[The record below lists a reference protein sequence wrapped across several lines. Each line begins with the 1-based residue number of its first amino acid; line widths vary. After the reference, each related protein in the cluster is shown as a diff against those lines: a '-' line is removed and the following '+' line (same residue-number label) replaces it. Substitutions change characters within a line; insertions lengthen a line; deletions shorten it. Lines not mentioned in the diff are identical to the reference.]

1 MRAMLLLRLF
11 GKRTLLTAFI
21 IYLLLPMVL
30 VVIGSLGKKWY
41 GTLLPEGFTWEWYR
55 SLFFNIIFTRALRM
69 SFFIATLVVLVNMA
83 IGIPA
88 VYAIYVSRKKYL
100 KRLFDNFVM
109 LPIAISPLVIG
120 MGLIQAYNWPFF
132 TLVGTW
138 EILLFAHC
146 VFTIPFMVKPV
157 MANLEMINWRELDEA
172 AEGLGASGWYK
183 ARRILLPNLLPGII
197 AGSLMSF
204 SISLGEFPLAVLLSG
219 SLTQT
224 YPVALYQAFYFPVG
238 FACAATSLLLFAALF
253 SLLGMTFLMKFAR
266 VRREDFAI

>member
-1 MRAMLLLRLF
+1 MFLWRLF
-11 GKRTLLTAFI
+11 GRKFLLTAFI
-21 IYLLLPMVL
+21 VYLLLPMVL
-30 VVIGSLGKKWY
+30 IMIGSVGKKWY
-41 GTLLPEGFTWEWYR
+41 GTILPEGFTLDWYQK
-55 SLFFNIIFTRALRM
+55 LFSNFIFVRALRM
-69 SFFIATLVVLVNMA
+69 SFFIATLVVLINMA

-88 VYAIYVSRKKYL
+88 VYAIYVSQKKYL
-100 KRLFDNFVM
+100 KRFFDNFVM
-109 LPIAISPLVIG
+109 LPVAVSPLVIG

-132 TLVGTW
+132 TLIGTW

-146 VFTIPFMVKPV
+146 VFTIPFMMKPV
-157 MANLEMINWRELDEA
+157 MANFEMINWGELDEA
-172 AEGLGASGWYK
+172 AESLGGKGWFK
-183 ARRILLPNLLPGII
+183 ARRVLIPNLLPGIL

-238 FACAATSLLLFAALF
+238 FACAATFLLLFAALI
-253 SLLGMTFLMKFAR
+253 SLLGMTFLMRFTG